1 MLFIPV
7 LNILHPEDNFSN
19 VGNAHTHTHTHTHNP
34 EKLRKNEGNDMALLR
49 NIATLSL
56 LAPVNL

>member
-19 VGNAHTHTHTHTHNP
+19 VGNAHTHTHTHNP